1 MDIKTRFSVDD
12 TVYFLT
18 TTDRILHFGDN
29 QENKPYVCEGVV
41 TSIDI
46 EFRHEKL
53 VITYTVK
60 VRSGVYN
67 DGRIDYEWMA
77 VDEDWLASDLIQLG
91 QNVSNGFRMVA
102 LNPKKAKK
110 KK

>member
-18 TTDRILHFGDN
+18 TTDRILKFGN
-29 QENKPYVCEGVV
+29 KYENKPYVCEGIV

-46 EFRHEKL
+46 NYRCEKF

-60 VRSGVYN
+60 VRNGKYN
-67 DGRIDYEWMA
+67 DGSTNYEWMS
-77 VDEDWLASDLIQLG
+77 VEEDWCAPDLVQLG
-91 QNVSNGFRMVA
+91 QNVSNRFKVIHT
-102 LNPKKAKK
+102 NPKKSKK